1 MDFKPLPQQRL
12 AIEAPLGPVLVVAGP
27 GAGKTFCLIARI
39 NHLIKKLGMAPERI
53 CTVTFTN
60 RAAEEIAVRLKHTL
74 GDRADGVTRGTIHAV
89 CLALL
94 REHAE
99 AAGLRKGFGVA
110 DEQYQKVIL
119 GRLHVP
125 LEQRGSLLNR
135 FSRHRVQKLDY
146 ELTADDA
153 RLYREYAVWLAH
165 RNMLDFDDLVT
176 KAEELL
182 RTRGDIADA
191 IAARWDYL
199 LVDEFQDVNA
209 VQYDLLKRLAAPH
222 GNFFAVGDDEQ
233 SIFTWTGADP
243 YVLVRFGRDYEID
256 QPIVLDKNCRCSRQ
270 IFETARR
277 VLAQNPQLFEKQL
290 SAEQESPYEVGAFAF
305 RDEEEEA
312 SWLLEDIL
320 GDHAASGLGWGD
332 YAVLY
337 RRHKVGE
344 YLEGRLVRAGIPCR
358 LARGRSLVE
367 DDVIK
372 YVIAA
377 LRIVRDPGDPVAL
390 EAFARCVL
398 SAHFL
403 QEVEAA
409 ISTSPPG
416 PLSTTESSPPD
427 PLSTTWRGGTQ
438 GDFLA
443 AIRTLARRRPAQDPD
458 TKKLWRLVFQVEN
471 LRALPR
477 SHRTLAPLVD
487 EILSQSVGPYRN
499 ALEERHDELTDP
511 ADSPEAVRLAGR
523 LAPVIA
529 GERSIAIAPHG
540 GLEIALRGMLMAAG
554 ERHLPSGAEGDLVLR
569 RADGGTNGLA
579 LTLFKALQLLHA
591 EGLDTALE
599 RYVTFDFETTD
610 NDVATCGVVE
620 IGAARVVQ
628 GEIVDRFHSLIQP
641 YRPISPQASAIHGY
655 TDRDVQDARSFAEVW
670 PEFRAFVGDD
680 ILIAHNGQRF
690 DVPVLRRLAGGL
702 DGVESL
708 VFYDTYPLVRSLSQ
722 DSPKQEDI
730 AHRFGIDAGRVHHA
744 LDDAVTL
751 AQVYRELERQ
761 RGIRARKAVLVNL
774 LDYLGLAL
782 ALEPRTEQGA
792 GSRERDVLFKL
803 AKFYTLGRYSDALAF
818 YEMERERTA
827 RAGAPSVDEVIQR
840 LGGRALMTRLR
851 AAPDPAQRYPA
862 AVARLRALMDEPS
875 PPDPLSPMGRGGT
888 LRESIDRL
896 LDRVALSTSEGI
908 EVAPD
913 RVNLLTL
920 HSTKGLEFSRVY
932 IVGVEDYQI
941 PGYRESTEHRQ
952 AEIQEARRLL
962 YVGMTRARERLVLTR
977 VERRFGM
984 EAGGSSFLEEMG
996 LTAGTDLGA
1005 GSFPGG
1011 CPL

>member
-1 MDFKPLPQQRL
+1 MEFDPLPQQRR
-12 AIEAPLGPVLVVAGP
+12 AIAAPLGPVLVVAGP

-39 NHLIKKLGMAPERI
+39 NHLIGTLGIAPERI
-53 CTVTFTN
+53 CAVTFTN

-74 GDRADGVTRGTIHAV
+74 RDRADGITRGTIHAL

-94 REHAE
+94 RQHAE

-119 GRLHVP
+119 GRLRVP
-125 LEQRGSLLNR
+125 LEQRGPLLNR
-135 FSRHRVQKLDY
+135 FGRHRVQAY

-153 RLYREYAVWLAH
+153 RLYREYTAWLAH
-165 RNMLDFDDLVT
+165 RNMVDFDDLVT

-182 RTRGDIADA
+182 RRRVDVADA

-243 YVLVRFGRDYEID
+243 YVLVRFGRDYGID
-256 QPIVLDKNCRCSRQ
+256 RPIVLDKNCRCSRQ

-277 VLAQNPQLFEKQL
+277 VLAHNPQLFEKQL
-290 SAEQESPYEVGAFAF
+290 SAEQESPYEVTAVAF
-305 RDEEEEA
+305 REEAEEA
-312 SWLLEDIL
+312 SWLLEDL
-320 GDHAASGLGWGD
+320 RGDRAASGLGWGD
-332 YAVLY
+332 YAILY
-337 RRHKVGE
+337 RTHKIGE
-344 YLEGRLVRAGIPCR
+344 YVEGRLVRAGIPCR

-367 DDVIK
+367 DDVIR
-372 YVIAA
+372 YVITA
-377 LRIVRDPGDPVAL
+377 LRIVRDPDDPVAL

-398 SAHFL
+398 SEHFL
-403 QEVEAA
+403 QEVQA
-409 ISTSPPG
+409 SPLF
-416 PLSTTESSPPD
+416 PLSADAE
-427 PLSTTWRGGTQ
+427 RGDA

-443 AIRTLARRRPAQDPD
+443 AVRTLARRRPAQDPD
-458 TKKLWRLVFQVEN
+458 TKKLWRLVYQVEN
-471 LRALPR
+471 LRALGR
-477 SHRTLAPLVD
+477 SHRAIAPLVD

-511 ADSPEAVRLAGR
+511 AECREAVRLAER
-523 LAPVIA
+523 LEQAIVS
-529 GERSIAIAPHG
+529 ERNIAIEPQG
-540 GLEIALRGMLMAAG
+540 GLEIALRGMLVAAG
-554 ERHLPSGAEGDLVLR
+554 VRQVPSQVSGLLEPRGMAPGSVDPGEVLGEV
-569 RADGGTNGLA
+569 DGGEQGLA

-591 EGLDTALE
+591 KELDIALE
-599 RYVTFDFETTD
+599 RYVTFDLETTD
-610 NDVATCGVVE
+610 TDVASCGVVE

-628 GEIVDRFHSLIQP
+628 GEIVDRFHTLVQP
-641 YRPISPQASAIHGY
+641 YRPITPGASAIHGY
-655 TDRDVQDARSFAEVW
+655 TDGDVRDARTFAEVW

-690 DVPVLRRLAGGL
+690 DIPVLRRLAAGR
-702 DGVESL
+702 DGVDSL
-708 VFYDTYPLVRSLSQ
+708 VFYDTLPLVRSLSR
-722 DSPKQEDI
+722 DSGKLEDL
-730 AHRFGIDAGRVHHA
+730 ALRFGIDRGRAHHA

-751 AQVYRELERQ
+751 ARVYRELERQ
-761 RGIRARKAVLVNL
+761 RGIRARKAVLANL

-782 ALEPRTEQGA
+782 ALEPRAEA
-792 GSRERDVLFKL
+792 GGERETLFKL

-818 YEMERERTA
+818 YETERERTG
-827 RAGAPSVDEVIQR
+827 RAAAPPVDEVIQR
-840 LGGRALMTRLR
+840 LGGRALLTRLR
-851 AAPDPAQRYPA
+851 AEPDPAQRYPA
-862 AVARLRALMDEPS
+862 ALARLRALMDEPS
-875 PPDPLSPMGRGGT
+875 PPDPLSPTGRGGT
-888 LRESIDRL
+888 LGESIDRL
-896 LDRVALSTSEGI
+896 LERVALSTSEGI

-984 EAGGSSFLEEMG
+984 DAGGSSFLEEMG
-996 LTAGTDLGA
+996 LEVQGVGA
-1005 GSFPGG
+1005 G
-1011 CPL
+1011 

>member
-1 MDFKPLPQQRL
+1 MEFDPLPQQSL

-39 NHLIKKLGMAPERI
+39 NHLITTVGIAPERI
-53 CTVTFTN
+53 CAVTFTN

-74 GDRADGVTRGTIHAV
+74 RDRAAAVTRGTIHAL

-94 REHAE
+94 REYAE
-99 AAGLRKGFGVA
+99 AAGLRKGLGVA
-110 DEQYQKVIL
+110 DEQYQKIIL

-125 LEQRGSLLNR
+125 LEQRGPLLNR
-135 FSRHRVQKLDY
+135 FGRHRVQNY
-146 ELTADDA
+146 ELTVDDA
-153 RLYREYAVWLAH
+153 RLYREYTSWLAH

-176 KAEELL
+176 QAERLV
-182 RTRGDIADA
+182 RTRGGIAAA
-191 IAARWDYL
+191 IAALGGYL
-199 LVDEFQDVNA
+199 LVDEFQDVNP

-243 YVLVRFGRDYEID
+243 YVLVRFARDYGID
-256 QPIVLDKNCRCSRQ
+256 RPIVLDKNCRCSRQ

-290 SAEQESPYEVGAFAF
+290 TAEQDSPHEVGAFGF

-312 SWLLEDIL
+312 SWLLEDL
-320 GDHAASGLGWGD
+320 QGDRAASEMGWAD
-332 YAVLY
+332 YAILY
-337 RRHKVGE
+337 RKHKIGE
-344 YLEGRLVRAGIPCR
+344 YLEGRLLRAGIPCR
-358 LARGRSLVE
+358 LARGRSLIE

-372 YVIAA
+372 YVISA
-377 LRIVRDPGDPVAL
+377 LRIVRDPADPVAL
-390 EAFARCVL
+390 EGFARCVL
-398 SAHFL
+398 SPHFL

-409 ISTSPPG
+409 ISTQGS
-416 PLSTTESSPPD
+416 
-427 PLSTTWRGGTQ
+427 

-443 AIRTLARRRPAQDPD
+443 SVRALARRRPAQDPD
-458 TKKLWRLVFQVEN
+458 TKKLWRLVYQVEN
-471 LRALPR
+471 LRALTR
-477 SHRTLAPLVD
+477 SHRALAPLVD

-511 ADSPEAVRLAGR
+511 ADLPDAVRLAAR
-523 LAPVIA
+523 LAHAIA
-529 GERSIAIAPHG
+529 GERSIAIAPQG
-540 GLEIALRGMLMAAG
+540 GLEIALRGMLAAAG
-554 ERHLPSGAEGDLVLR
+554 VRHVPSQVSGALKPRGTAPGLTHPGETLAT
-569 RADGGTNGLA
+569 ADGGEHGLA

-591 EGLDTALE
+591 KELDTALE

-610 NDVATCGVVE
+610 TDVATCGVVE
-620 IGAARVVQ
+620 IGAARVVK
-628 GEIVDRFHSLIQP
+628 GEIVDRFHSMVQP
-641 YRPISPQASAIHGY
+641 YRPISPRASEIHGY
-655 TDRDVQDARSFAEVW
+655 TDGDVRDAPSFAEVW
-670 PEFRAFVGDD
+670 PAFRAFIGDD
-680 ILIAHNGQRF
+680 VLIAHNGQHF
-690 DVPVLRRLAGGL
+690 DIPVLRRLAAGR
-702 DGVESL
+702 DGVDSL
-708 VFYDTYPLVRSLSQ
+708 VFYDTLPLVRSLSR
-722 DSPKQEDI
+722 DSAKLEDL
-730 AHRFGIDAGRVHHA
+730 ALRFGIDAGRAHHA

-896 LDRVALSTSEGI
+896 LDRVALSTTEGI

-913 RVNLLTL
+913 RVNPLTL
-920 HSTKGLEFSRVY
+920 DSTKGLEVSRVY

-952 AEIQEARRLL
+952 AGCQEARGVLDGG
-962 YVGMTRARERLVLTR
+962 VAR
-977 VERRFGM
+977 G
-984 EAGGSSFLEEMG
+984 
-996 LTAGTDLGA
+996 
-1005 GSFPGG
+1005 
-1011 CPL
+1011 

>member
-1 MDFKPLPQQRL
+1 MDFEPLPQQRL

-27 GAGKTFCLIARI
+27 GAGKPFCLIARI

-53 CTVTFTN
+53 CAVTFTN

-74 GDRADGVTRGTIHAV
+74 GDRADGVTRGTIHAL

-191 IAARWDYL
+191 IAGRWDYL

-233 SIFTWTGADP
+233 SIFAWTGADP
-243 YVLVRFGRDYEID
+243 YVLVRFQRDYAINR
-256 QPIVLDKNCRCSRQ
+256 PIVLDKNCRCSRQ

-277 VLAQNPQLFEKQL
+277 VLAHNPQLFEKQL
-290 SAEQESPYEVGAFAF
+290 SAEQDSPYEVAAFAF

-312 SWLLEDIL
+312 SWLLEDIAH
-320 GDHAASGLGWGD
+320 DRAAADLGWGD

-337 RRHKVGE
+337 RKHRLGE
-344 YLEGRLVRAGIPCR
+344 YLEGRLLRAGIPCR
-358 LARGRSLVE
+358 LARGRALVE

-377 LRIVRDPGDPVAL
+377 LRIVRDPADPVAL

-409 ISTSPPG
+409 ISTQGS
-416 PLSTTESSPPD
+416 
-427 PLSTTWRGGTQ
+427 

-443 AIRTLARRRPAQDPD
+443 SVRALARRRPAQDPD

-511 ADSPEAVRLAGR
+511 ADSPEAVRLAEH
-523 LAPVIA
+523 LA
-529 GERSIAIAPHG
+529 GAIAAERDIVIEPQD
-540 GLEIALRGMLMAAG
+540 GLEIALRGMLIAAG
-554 ERHLPSGAEGDLVLR
+554 VRNLPSQVSGPSKPRGTAPGLTHPGETLVK
-569 RADGGTNGLA
+569 ADGGEHGL
-579 LTLFKALQLLHA
+579 
-591 EGLDTALE
+591 G
-599 RYVTFDFETTD
+599 
-610 NDVATCGVVE
+610 
-620 IGAARVVQ
+620 
-628 GEIVDRFHSLIQP
+628 
-641 YRPISPQASAIHGY
+641 
-655 TDRDVQDARSFAEVW
+655 
-670 PEFRAFVGDD
+670 
-680 ILIAHNGQRF
+680 
-690 DVPVLRRLAGGL
+690 
-702 DGVESL
+702 
-708 VFYDTYPLVRSLSQ
+708 
-722 DSPKQEDI
+722 
-730 AHRFGIDAGRVHHA
+730 
-744 LDDAVTL
+744 
-751 AQVYRELERQ
+751 
-761 RGIRARKAVLVNL
+761 
-774 LDYLGLAL
+774 
-782 ALEPRTEQGA
+782 
-792 GSRERDVLFKL
+792 
-803 AKFYTLGRYSDALAF
+803 
-818 YEMERERTA
+818 
-827 RAGAPSVDEVIQR
+827 
-840 LGGRALMTRLR
+840 
-851 AAPDPAQRYPA
+851 
-862 AVARLRALMDEPS
+862 
-875 PPDPLSPMGRGGT
+875 
-888 LRESIDRL
+888 
-896 LDRVALSTSEGI
+896 
-908 EVAPD
+908 
-913 RVNLLTL
+913 
-920 HSTKGLEFSRVY
+920 
-932 IVGVEDYQI
+932 
-941 PGYRESTEHRQ
+941 
-952 AEIQEARRLL
+952 
-962 YVGMTRARERLVLTR
+962 
-977 VERRFGM
+977 
-984 EAGGSSFLEEMG
+984 
-996 LTAGTDLGA
+996 
-1005 GSFPGG
+1005 
-1011 CPL
+1011 

>member
-1 MDFKPLPQQRL
+1 MDFDPLPQQRL

-39 NHLIKKLGMAPERI
+39 NHLINTRGLAPERI
-53 CTVTFTN
+53 CAVTFTN

-74 GDRADGVTRGTIHAV
+74 GDRAEGVTRGTIHAL

-135 FSRHRVQKLDY
+135 FSRHRVQDY
-146 ELTADDA
+146 RLTDDDA

-165 RNMLDFDDLVT
+165 RNMLDFDDLVV
-176 KAEELL
+176 KAEELV
-182 RTRGDIADA
+182 RTHGDIADA

-243 YVLVRFGRDYEID
+243 YVLVRFSRDYEID
-256 QPIVLDKNCRCSRQ
+256 RPIVLDKNCRCSRQ

-290 SAEQESPYEVGAFAF
+290 SAEQESAYEVGAFAF

-312 SWLLEDIL
+312 AWLLEDIL
-320 GDHAASGLGWGD
+320 ADRAASGLGWGD
-332 YAVLY
+332 YAILY

-377 LRIVRDPGDPVAL
+377 LGIVRDPGDPVAL

-398 SAHFL
+398 SPHFL
-403 QEVEAA
+403 QEVLA
-409 ISTSPPG
+409 SPPF
-416 PLSTTESSPPD
+416 PLSASKASPPD
-427 PLSTTWRGGTQ
+427 P
-438 GDFLA
+438 GDFLV

-471 LRALPR
+471 LRALTR
-477 SHRTLAPLVD
+477 SHRALVPLVD

-511 ADSPEAVRLAGR
+511 AVIPEAVRLAER
-523 LAPVIA
+523 LAAAIAAEQEIVIA
-529 GERSIAIAPHG
+529 PQG
-540 GLEIALRGMLMAAG
+540 GLETALRGMLIAAG
-554 ERHLPSGAEGDLVLR
+554 VRHLPTS
-569 RADGGTNGLA
+569 TNLHQPPPTSLPSA
-579 LTLFKALQLLHA
+579 LILFKALQLLHA
-591 EGLDTALE
+591 RELDTALE
-599 RYVTFDFETTD
+599 RYVTFDLETTD
-610 NDVATCGVVE
+610 KDVEVCEVIE
-620 IGAARVVQ
+620 IGAVRVVG
-628 GEIVDRFHSLIQP
+628 GEIVDRFHSLVRP
-641 YRPISPQASAIHGY
+641 YRPITPGATKVHGY
-655 TDRDVQDARSFAEVW
+655 TDGDVRNARPFAEVW
-670 PEFRAFVGDD
+670 PEFRAFIGDD
-680 ILIAHNGQRF
+680 VLIAHNGQHF
-690 DVPVLRRLAGGL
+690 DIPVLRRLAAGRE
-702 DGVESL
+702 GVDTL
-708 VFYDTYPLVRSLSQ
+708 VFYDTLPLVRSLSR
-722 DSPKQEDI
+722 DSAKLEDL
-730 AHRFGIDAGRVHHA
+730 ALRFGIDAGRAHHA

-751 AQVYRELERQ
+751 ARVYRELERL
-761 RGIRARKAVLVNL
+761 RAVRARKAVLVNL

-782 ALEPRTEQGA
+782 ALEPEREQGA
-792 GSRERDVLFKL
+792 GSGEREILFKV

-818 YEMERERTA
+818 YEMERERS
-827 RAGAPSVDEVIQR
+827 GGDSGPSVDEVIRR

-851 AAPDPAQRYPA
+851 AEPDPAQRYPA
-862 AVARLRALMDEPS
+862 AVARLRALIDEPS
-875 PPDPLSPMGRGGT
+875 PAEPASPPDALSTTWRGGT

-941 PGYRESTEHRQ
+941 PGLREAKENRQ

-962 YVGMTRARERLVLTR
+962 YVGMTRTQERLVLTR

-996 LTAGTDLGA
+996 LEAQGVGA
-1005 GSFPGG
+1005 G
-1011 CPL
+1011 

>member
-1 MDFKPLPQQRL
+1 MDFEPLPQQRL

-135 FSRHRVQKLDY
+135 FSRHRVQQLDY

-209 VQYDLLKRLAAPH
+209 VQYDLLKRLAVPH

-256 QPIVLDKNCRCSRQ
+256 RPIVLDKNCRCSRQ
-270 IFETARR
+270 LFETARR

-305 RDEEEEA
+305 RDEEAEA

-337 RRHKVGE
+337 RRHKVSE

-390 EAFARCVL
+390 EAFARCIL
-398 SAHFL
+398 SPHFL
-403 QEVEAA
+403 QEVLA
-409 ISTSPPG
+409 SPPF
-416 PLSTTESSPPD
+416 PLSANAE
-427 PLSTTWRGGTQ
+427 RGDV
-438 GDFLA
+438 GDFLSA
-443 AIRTLARRRPAQDPD
+443 VRTLARRRPAQDPD

-471 LRALPR
+471 LRALTR
-477 SHRTLAPLVD
+477 SHRALVPLVD

-511 ADSPEAVRLAGR
+511 ATIPEAVRLAGR
-523 LAPVIA
+523 LAAAIAAEQEIVIA
-529 GERSIAIAPHG
+529 PQG
-540 GLEIALRGMLMAAG
+540 GLEIALRGMLIAAG
-554 ERHLPSGAEGDLVLR
+554 VRHLPTSTTSRTSPTSIASP
-569 RADGGTNGLA
+569 

-591 EGLDTALE
+591 KELDTALE
-599 RYVTFDFETTD
+599 RYVTFDLETTD
-610 NDVATCGVVE
+610 KDVEVCGVVE
-620 IGAARVVQ
+620 VGAARVVK
-628 GEIVDRFHSLIQP
+628 GEIVERFQSLVQP
-641 YRPISPQASAIHGY
+641 YRPITPAASAIHGY
-655 TDRDVQDARSFAEVW
+655 TDDDVRDARPFAEVW
-670 PEFRAFVGDD
+670 SEFRAFIGED
-680 ILIAHNGQRF
+680 ILIVHNGQQF
-690 DVPVLRRLAGGL
+690 DIPVLRRLAAGR
-702 DGVESL
+702 DGVDSL
-708 VFYDTYPLVRSLSQ
+708 VFYDTLPLVRSLSR
-722 DSPKQEDI
+722 DS
-730 AHRFGIDAGRVHHA
+730 
-744 LDDAVTL
+744 
-751 AQVYRELERQ
+751 
-761 RGIRARKAVLVNL
+761 
-774 LDYLGLAL
+774 
-782 ALEPRTEQGA
+782 
-792 GSRERDVLFKL
+792 
-803 AKFYTLGRYSDALAF
+803 
-818 YEMERERTA
+818 
-827 RAGAPSVDEVIQR
+827 
-840 LGGRALMTRLR
+840 
-851 AAPDPAQRYPA
+851 
-862 AVARLRALMDEPS
+862 
-875 PPDPLSPMGRGGT
+875 
-888 LRESIDRL
+888 
-896 LDRVALSTSEGI
+896 
-908 EVAPD
+908 
-913 RVNLLTL
+913 
-920 HSTKGLEFSRVY
+920 
-932 IVGVEDYQI
+932 
-941 PGYRESTEHRQ
+941 
-952 AEIQEARRLL
+952 
-962 YVGMTRARERLVLTR
+962 
-977 VERRFGM
+977 
-984 EAGGSSFLEEMG
+984 
-996 LTAGTDLGA
+996 
-1005 GSFPGG
+1005 
-1011 CPL
+1011 

>member
-1 MDFKPLPQQRL
+1 MDFDPLPQQRL

-39 NHLIKKLGMAPERI
+39 NHLINTRGLAPERI
-53 CTVTFTN
+53 CAVTFTN

-74 GDRADGVTRGTIHAV
+74 GDRAEGVTRGTIHAL

-135 FSRHRVQKLDY
+135 FSRHRVQDY
-146 ELTADDA
+146 RLTDDDA

-165 RNMLDFDDLVT
+165 RNMLDFDDLVV
-176 KAEELL
+176 KAEELV
-182 RTRGDIADA
+182 RTHGDIADA

-243 YVLVRFGRDYEID
+243 YVLVRFSRDYEID
-256 QPIVLDKNCRCSRQ
+256 RPIVLDKNCRCSRQ

-290 SAEQESPYEVGAFAF
+290 SAEQESAYEVGAFAF

-312 SWLLEDIL
+312 AWLLEDIL
-320 GDHAASGLGWGD
+320 ADRAASGLGWGD
-332 YAVLY
+332 YAILY

-377 LRIVRDPGDPVAL
+377 LGIVRDPGDPVAL

-398 SAHFL
+398 SPHFL
-403 QEVEAA
+403 QEVLA
-409 ISTSPPG
+409 SPPF
-416 PLSTTESSPPD
+416 PLSASKASPPD
-427 PLSTTWRGGTQ
+427 P
-438 GDFLA
+438 GDFLV

-471 LRALPR
+471 LRALTR
-477 SHRTLAPLVD
+477 SHRALVPLVD

-511 ADSPEAVRLAGR
+511 AVIPEAVRLAER
-523 LAPVIA
+523 LAAAIAAEQEIVIA
-529 GERSIAIAPHG
+529 PQG
-540 GLEIALRGMLMAAG
+540 GLEIALRGMLIAAG
-554 ERHLPSGAEGDLVLR
+554 VRHLPTS
-569 RADGGTNGLA
+569 TNLHQPPPTSLPSA
-579 LTLFKALQLLHA
+579 LILFKALQLLHA
-591 EGLDTALE
+591 RELDTALE
-599 RYVTFDFETTD
+599 RYVTFDLETTD
-610 NDVATCGVVE
+610 KDVEVCEVIE
-620 IGAARVVQ
+620 IGAVRVVG
-628 GEIVDRFHSLIQP
+628 GEIVDRFHSLVRP
-641 YRPISPQASAIHGY
+641 YRPITPGATKVHGY
-655 TDRDVQDARSFAEVW
+655 TDGDVRNARPFAEVW
-670 PEFRAFVGDD
+670 PEFRAFIGDD
-680 ILIAHNGQRF
+680 VLIAHNGQHF
-690 DVPVLRRLAGGL
+690 DIPVLRRLAAGWE
-702 DGVESL
+702 GVDTL
-708 VFYDTYPLVRSLSQ
+708 VFYDTLPLVRSLSR
-722 DSPKQEDI
+722 DSAKLEDL
-730 AHRFGIDAGRVHHA
+730 ALRFGIDAGRAHHA

-751 AQVYRELERQ
+751 ARVYRELERL
-761 RGIRARKAVLVNL
+761 RAVRARKAVLVNL

-782 ALEPRTEQGA
+782 ALEPEREQGA
-792 GSRERDVLFKL
+792 GSGEREILFKV

-818 YEMERERTA
+818 YEMERERS
-827 RAGAPSVDEVIQR
+827 GGDSGPSVDEVIRR

-851 AAPDPAQRYPA
+851 AEPDPAQRYPA
-862 AVARLRALMDEPS
+862 AVARLRALIDEPSPAEPAS
-875 PPDPLSPMGRGGT
+875 PPDPLSTAWRGGT

-941 PGYRESTEHRQ
+941 PGLREAKENRQ

-962 YVGMTRARERLVLTR
+962 YVGMTRTRERLVLTR

-996 LTAGTDLGA
+996 LEAQGVGA
-1005 GSFPGG
+1005 G
-1011 CPL
+1011 

>member
-1 MDFKPLPQQRL
+1 MDFDPLPQQRL

-27 GAGKTFCLIARI
+27 GVGKTFCLIARI
-39 NHLIKKLGMAPERI
+39 NHLINTRGLAPERI
-53 CTVTFTN
+53 CAVTFTN

-74 GDRADGVTRGTIHAV
+74 GDRAEGVTRGTIHAL

-135 FSRHRVQKLDY
+135 FSRRRVQDY
-146 ELTADDA
+146 RLTDDDA

-165 RNMLDFDDLVT
+165 RNMLDFDDLVV
-176 KAEELL
+176 KAEELV
-182 RTRGDIADA
+182 RTHGDIADA

-199 LVDEFQDVNA
+199 LVDEFQDVNP

-243 YVLVRFGRDYEID
+243 YVLVRFARDYEID
-256 QPIVLDKNCRCSRQ
+256 RPIVLDRNCRSSRQ

-290 SAEQESPYEVGAFAF
+290 SAEQESAYDVGAFAF

-312 SWLLEDIL
+312 SWLLDDIL
-320 GDHAASGLGWGD
+320 ADRAASGLGWGD
-332 YAVLY
+332 YAMLY
-337 RRHKVGE
+337 RRHRLGE

-358 LARGRSLVE
+358 LARGRALVE

-372 YVIAA
+372 YVMAA

-403 QEVEAA
+403 QEVLA
-409 ISTSPPG
+409 SPPF
-416 PLSTTESSPPD
+416 PLEA
-427 PLSTTWRGGTQ
+427 
-438 GDFLA
+438 DFLA

-511 ADSPEAVRLAGR
+511 ADSPEAVRLAEH
-523 LAPVIA
+523 LA
-529 GERSIAIAPHG
+529 GAIAAERDIVLEPQD
-540 GLEIALRGMLMAAG
+540 GLEIALRGMLIAAG
-554 ERHLPSGAEGDLVLR
+554 VRHVPSS
-569 RADGGTNGLA
+569 TNLHQPPPTSVPSP
-579 LTLFKALQLLHA
+579 LILFKALQLVHA
-591 EGLDTALE
+591 RDLDPALE
-599 RYVTFDFETTD
+599 RYVTFDLETTD
-610 NDVATCGVVE
+610 KDVEVCEVVE
-620 IGAARVVQ
+620 IGAVRVV
-628 GEIVDRFHSLIQP
+628 GGDIVDRFHTLVQP
-641 YRPISPQASAIHGY
+641 YRPITPGATKVHGY
-655 TDRDVQDARSFAEVW
+655 TDADVRDARSFAEVW
-670 PEFRAFVGDD
+670 PEFRAFIGDD
-680 ILIAHNGQRF
+680 VLIAHNGQHF
-690 DVPVLRRLAGGL
+690 DIPVLRRLAAGR
-702 DGVESL
+702 DGVDSL
-708 VFYDTYPLVRSLSQ
+708 VFYDTLPLVCSLSR
-722 DSPKQEDI
+722 DSAKLEDL
-730 AHRFGIDAGRVHHA
+730 ALRFGIDAGRAHHA

-751 AQVYRELERQ
+751 ARVYRELERQ

-774 LDYLGLAL
+774 LDYLGLAF
-782 ALEPRTEQGA
+782 ALEPQRERGA
-792 GSRERDVLFKL
+792 GSREQAMLFKL

-818 YEMERERTA
+818 YEMERGRT
-827 RAGAPSVDEVIQR
+827 GAATTAPVDEVIRR

-851 AAPDPAQRYPA
+851 AEPDPAQRYPA
-862 AVARLRALMDEPS
+862 AVARLRALIDEPS
-875 PPDPLSPMGRGGT
+875 PPDPLSTTWRGGT
-888 LRESIDRL
+888 LTESIDRL
-896 LDRVALSTSEGI
+896 LERVALSTSEGI

-913 RVNLLTL
+913 RINLLTL

-941 PGYRESTEHRQ
+941 PGLRETQENRQ
-952 AEIQEARRLL
+952 AEIEEARRLL

-977 VERRFGM
+977 VERRFGLV
-984 EAGGSSFLEEMG
+984 EGGGGFIEEVG
-996 LTAGTDLGA
+996 VSAGT
-1005 GSFPGG
+1005 
-1011 CPL
+1011 

>member
-1 MDFKPLPQQRL
+1 MEFDPLPQQRL

-39 NHLIKKLGMAPERI
+39 NHLITTVGIAPERI
-53 CTVTFTN
+53 CAVTFTN

-74 GDRADGVTRGTIHAV
+74 RDRADGVTRGTIHAL

-110 DEQYQKVIL
+110 DEQYQKIIL

-125 LEQRGSLLNR
+125 LEQRGPLLNR
-135 FSRHRVQKLDY
+135 FGRHRVQNY
-146 ELTADDA
+146 ELTVDDA
-153 RLYREYAVWLAH
+153 RRYREYTGWLAH

-176 KAEELL
+176 KAEQLL

-199 LVDEFQDVNA
+199 LVDEFQDVNP

-243 YVLVRFGRDYEID
+243 YVLVRFARDYGID
-256 QPIVLDKNCRCSRQ
+256 RPIVLDKNCRCSRQ

-290 SAEQESPYEVGAFAF
+290 TAEQESSHEVGAFGF

-312 SWLLEDIL
+312 SWLLEDL
-320 GDHAASGLGWGD
+320 QGDRAASGLGWGD
-332 YAVLY
+332 YAILY
-337 RRHKVGE
+337 RKHKIGE
-344 YLEGRLVRAGIPCR
+344 YLEGRLLRAVIPCR
-358 LARGRSLVE
+358 LARGRSLIE
-367 DDVIK
+367 DDVIR
-372 YVIAA
+372 YVITA
-377 LRIVRDPGDPVAL
+377 LRIVRGPADPVAL
-390 EAFARCVL
+390 EGFARCVL

-409 ISTSPPG
+409 ISAQGS
-416 PLSTTESSPPD
+416 
-427 PLSTTWRGGTQ
+427 

-443 AIRTLARRRPAQDPD
+443 SVRALARRRPAQDPD
-458 TKKLWRLVFQVEN
+458 TKKLWRLVYQVEN
-471 LRALPR
+471 LRALTR
-477 SHRTLAPLVD
+477 SHRALAPLVD

-499 ALEERHDELTDP
+499 VLEERHDELTDP
-511 ADSPEAVRLAGR
+511 ADLPDAVRLAAR
-523 LAPVIA
+523 LAPAIA
-529 GERSIAIAPHG
+529 GERSIAIAPQD
-540 GLEIALRGMLMAAG
+540 GLEIALRGMLAAAG
-554 ERHLPSGAEGDLVLR
+554 VRHVPSTTSGSLEPRGTAPGLVPPGETLVK
-569 RADGGTNGLA
+569 ADGGEHGLA
-579 LTLFKALQLLHA
+579 LTLFKALQLL
-591 EGLDTALE
+591 ESRELDTALE

-610 NDVATCGVVE
+610 TEVATCGVVE
-620 IGAARVVQ
+620 LGAARVVQ
-628 GEIVDRFHSLIQP
+628 GEIVDRFHSLVQP
-641 YRPISPQASAIHGY
+641 YRPISPRASAIHGY
-655 TDRDVQDARSFAEVW
+655 TDADVGDARSFAEVW
-670 PEFRAFVGDD
+670 PEFRAFIGDD

-702 DGVESL
+702 AGVDSL

-730 AHRFGIDAGRVHHA
+730 ARRFGIDCGRAHHA

-751 AQVYRELERQ
+751 ARVYRELERR

-782 ALEPRTEQGA
+782 ALEQGA
-792 GSRERDVLFKL
+792 RSREQALLFNI

-818 YEMERERTA
+818 YEMERERTGA
-827 RAGAPSVDEVIQR
+827 VGAPPVDEVIQR

-851 AAPDPAQRYPA
+851 AEPDPAQRYPA

-875 PPDPLSPMGRGGT
+875 PGSSPPDPLSTTWRGGT
-888 LRESIDRL
+888 LEESIDRL
-896 LDRVALSTSEGI
+896 LERVALSTSDGI
-908 EVAPD
+908 EIAPD

-941 PGYRESTEHRQ
+941 PGLREMTEHRQ
-952 AEIQEARRLL
+952 AEIEEARRLL

-984 EAGGSSFLEEMG
+984 DAGGSSFLEEMG
-996 LTAGTDLGA
+996 LEVQGVGA
-1005 GSFPGG
+1005 E
-1011 CPL
+1011 

>member
-1 MDFKPLPQQRL
+1 MDFDPLPQQRL

-39 NHLIKKLGMAPERI
+39 NHLINTRGLAPERI
-53 CTVTFTN
+53 CAVTFTN

-74 GDRADGVTRGTIHAV
+74 WDRAEGVTRGTIHAL

-110 DEQYQKVIL
+110 DEQYQKAIL

-135 FSRHRVQKLDY
+135 FSRHRIQKQDY
-146 ELTADDA
+146 PLTADDA
-153 RLYREYAVWLAH
+153 CVYREYTTWLVH

-256 QPIVLDKNCRCSRQ
+256 RPIVLDKNCRCSRQ

-290 SAEQESPYEVGAFAF
+290 SAEQESPYEVAAWAF
-305 RDEEEEA
+305 RDEAEEA
-312 SWLLEDIL
+312 SWLLEDL
-320 GDHAASGLGWGD
+320 RSDCAASRLGWGD
-332 YAVLY
+332 YAILY
-337 RRHKVGE
+337 RRHKIGE

-377 LRIVRDPGDPVAL
+377 LGIVRDPGDPVAL

-398 SAHFL
+398 SPHFL
-403 QEVEAA
+403 QEVLA
-409 ISTSPPG
+409 SPPF
-416 PLSTTESSPPD
+416 PLSASKASPPD
-427 PLSTTWRGGTQ
+427 P

-471 LRALPR
+471 LRALTR
-477 SHRTLAPLVD
+477 SHRALVPLVD

-511 ADSPEAVRLAGR
+511 AVIPEAVRLAER
-523 LAPVIA
+523 LAGAIAAEQEIVIA
-529 GERSIAIAPHG
+529 PQG
-540 GLEIALRGMLMAAG
+540 GLEIALRGMLIAAG
-554 ERHLPSGAEGDLVLR
+554 VRHLPTS
-569 RADGGTNGLA
+569 TNLHQPPPTSLPSA
-579 LTLFKALQLLHA
+579 LILFKALQLLHA
-591 EGLDTALE
+591 RELDTALE
-599 RYVTFDFETTD
+599 RYVTFDLETTD
-610 NDVATCGVVE
+610 KDVEVCEVIE
-620 IGAARVVQ
+620 IGAVRVVG
-628 GEIVDRFHSLIQP
+628 GEIVDRFHTLVRP
-641 YRPISPQASAIHGY
+641 YRPITPGATKVHGY
-655 TDRDVQDARSFAEVW
+655 ADADVRGAPSFAEVW
-670 PEFRAFVGDD
+670 PEFRAFIGDD
-680 ILIAHNGQRF
+680 VLIAHNGQHF
-690 DVPVLRRLAGGL
+690 DIPVLRRLAAGR
-702 DGVESL
+702 DGVDSL
-708 VFYDTYPLVRSLSQ
+708 VFYDTLPLVRSLSR
-722 DSPKQEDI
+722 DSAKLEDL
-730 AHRFGIDAGRVHHA
+730 ALRFGIDAGRAHHA

-761 RGIRARKAVLVNL
+761 RGIRARKAVLLNL

-782 ALEPRTEQGA
+782 ALEPRTEQQA
-792 GSRERDVLFKL
+792 GSPKGLPDGRKERDVLFKL
-803 AKFYTLGRYSDALAF
+803 AKFYTLGRYGDALAF
-818 YEMERERTA
+818 YEMERERTGA
-827 RAGAPSVDEVIQR
+827 AGTPSVDEVIHR

-851 AAPDPAQRYPA
+851 AEPDPAQRYPA
-862 AVARLRALMDEPS
+862 AVARLRALMDGDAS
-875 PPDPLSPMGRGGT
+875 ATLSD
-888 LRESIDRL
+888 SIDRL
-896 LDRVALSTSEGI
+896 LERVALSTSDGI

-932 IVGVEDYQI
+932 IVGVEDYQV

-952 AEIQEARRLL
+952 AEIEEARRLL

-984 EAGGSSFLEEMG
+984 DAGGSTFLEEMG
-996 LTAGTDLGA
+996 LEVQAATAG
-1005 GSFPGG
+1005 
-1011 CPL
+1011 